1 MSIKNWE
8 EITMDS
14 DTFALVRDNFDML
27 LQKLFQKMQ
36 NNHSDE
42 GSINL
47 KIDVKM
53 VEDYI
58 PDEEGNPRKI
68 EKPIL
73 KHKITTTVP
82 VKDSF
87 DGKNDTGMELVYDE
101 GLQRYVLKYVSAGR
115 QRSIFDPD
123 FQDIVDCEAEEIEE
137 TPKGIAMNNMAI
149 EDKGYASD
157 DYFDS
162 GEDNEERE

>member
-58 PDEEGNPRKI
+58 PDEEGNSRKI

-123 FQDIVDCEAEEIEE
+123 FQDVVDCEAEEIKN
-137 TPKGIAMNNMAI
+137 TPEGIAVNNMML
-149 EDKGYASD
+149 EDKGHTSR

-162 GEDNEERE
+162 EEDDEERE

>member
-42 GSINL
+42 GGINL

-58 PDEEGNPRKI
+58 PDEEGNSRKI